1 MRRARD
7 GLAYS
12 QLEFLD
18 WYADCFVD
26 CTGFTIE
33 DIQISQ
39 QCRGS
44 NTAAAAAALPRQQRR
59 GGRGGSAV
67 AATRQ
72 QSAAVLCAPFCHT
85 AIDPTHDLET
95 MTDTLTQHLA
105 RRAGKGG
112 GGHGRR

>member
-67 AATRQ
+67 VATRQ
-72 QSAAVLCAPFCHT
+72 
-85 AIDPTHDLET
+85 
-95 MTDTLTQHLA
+95 
-105 RRAGKGG
+105 
-112 GGHGRR
+112 